1 MGDFISVHLFFVYI
15 LIILELLYFI
25 CSQYLN
31 DIHKYIFRI
40 RVLLPAY
47 YTIIVCVFFTG
58 IIIEAMKGFNDFRF
72 LMLFAVI
79 LILGISIFQFI
90 KFKKY
95 RKSKEYLKFKKL
107 SLFLELIKLFTI
119 LIAGFNNVLLF

>member
-1 MGDFISVHLFFVYI
+1 MSDFISVHLLFVYI
-15 LIILELLYFI
+15 LIILELLYFVF
-25 CSQYLN
+25 SQYLK

-107 SLFLELIKLFTI
+107 SLFLELIKLFAI